1 MRIAKALALSG
12 LALAVGLGIVG
23 AQDKGK
29 GGKGGGKGGGIPAPL
44 NLTVTGYA
52 DGAAIPS
59 KFGCS
64 GGQNPN
70 VSPAIS
76 WTGAP
81 QGTMAFAIIFHDT
94 DVALPNGDDVLHWAI
109 FDIPGTA
116 TGLPENVAKTATLP
130 DGSVQMNNIAG
141 MPGYFNPCPP
151 PPTVHHYIFEV
162 YALDQKLGLPASTS
176 RADLLKAMQG
186 HIRAKGTYVGTY
198 HQ

>member
-1 MRIAKALALSG
+1 VRIAKALALSG

-29 GGKGGGKGGGIPAPL
+29 GGKGGGIPAPL

>member
-1 MRIAKALALSG
+1 MKALAT
-12 LALAVGLGIVG
+12 AVLAVVIGVVVTS
-23 AQDKGK
+23 AQEKGK
-29 GGKGGGKGGGIPAPL
+29 GGKGKGGGIPAPL
-44 NLTVTGYA
+44 MVTLTGYS
-52 DGAAIPS
+52 DGGAIPS

-81 QGTMAFAIIFHDT
+81 AGTMAFALILHDT

-109 FDIPGTA
+109 FDIPGTS

-130 DGSVQMNNIAG
+130 DGSVQMNNIAQ

-151 PPTVHHYIFEV
+151 PPTTHHYIFEV
-162 YALDQKLGLPASTS
+162 YALDQKLGLPASTT

-186 HIRAKGTYVGTY
+186 HTRAKGTYVGTY

>member
-1 MRIAKALALSG
+1 VG
-12 LALAVGLGIVG
+12 LALTLGLVITA
-23 AQDKGK
+23 AQDKGGK
-29 GGKGGGKGGGIPAPL
+29 GGKGGDKGGGGIPAPL
-44 NLTVTGYA
+44 NLTVTGYD
-52 DGAAIPS
+52 DGAAIAT

-81 QGTMAFAIIFHDT
+81 PGTMAFAIIFHDT
-94 DVALPNGDDVLHWAI
+94 DVALPSGDDVLHWAI

-162 YALDQKLGLPASTS
+162 YALDQKLSLPASTS

>member
-151 PPTVHHYIFEV
+151 APTVHHYIFEV

-176 RADLLKAMQG
+176 RADRLKAMQG

>member
-1 MRIAKALALSG
+1 MGMVKAATVVVLS
-12 LALAVGLGIVG
+12 LAVGVG
-23 AQDKGK
+23 VSTAQEKGG
-29 GGKGGGKGGGIPAPL
+29 GGKGKGKGGGIPAPL
-44 NLTVTGYA
+44 MLTVMGYS
-52 DGAAIPS
+52 DGGAIPA
-59 KFGCS
+59 KFGCM
-64 GGQNPN
+64 GGQNAG

-76 WTGAP
+76 WSGAP
-81 QGTMAFAIIFHDT
+81 AGTMSFAVIFHDT

-109 FDIPGTA
+109 FDIPGSS

-130 DGSVQMNNIAG
+130 DGSVQMNNIAQ

-162 YALDQKLGLPASTS
+162 YALDNQLGLPATTT

-186 HIRAKGTYVGTY
+186 HVRAKGTYVGTY